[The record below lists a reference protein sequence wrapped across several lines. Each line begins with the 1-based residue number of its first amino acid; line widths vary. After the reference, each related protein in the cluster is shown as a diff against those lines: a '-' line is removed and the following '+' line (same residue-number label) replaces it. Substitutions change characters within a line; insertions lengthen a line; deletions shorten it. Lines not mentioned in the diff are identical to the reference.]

1 MLEALEDYVKRQK
14 KRLGNNSLIASGTA
28 KAKNNVA
35 NENERGRQ
43 RPYYLRRLRSQ
54 MSLTSKTAIINT
66 IATKMGAANIAN
78 IVSIFA
84 VPRANNARERA
95 KRGFVPRPV
104 QIRPLGGQNR
114 PVS

>member
-78 IVSIFA
+78 IVSIFV
-84 VPRANNARERA
+84 VPRADNARERA
-95 KRGFVPRPV
+95 ERGFVPRPV